1 MDAIEKAGG
10 LADGPQMPY
19 TWGSRRAFMKTKHE
33 SVEEII
39 VALPDIREACVSLRE
54 TLLANLVMLGEIPAP
69 TFSEKAR
76 VDFLIQRFSECGL
89 NNTSYDE
96 CGNGVGILPGL
107 NKDRNILL
115 LAHADTVFSARR
127 DHTVSVH
134 AGHISG
140 PGIADNSLG
149 LAVLA
154 TLPTLLE
161 KLGIKLD
168 AGLVLMGA
176 ARSLGRGDLE
186 GTRFFLNHNKLPVT
200 AGICVEGVQLGRL
213 SYASAG
219 MLRGDITCRV
229 PEEYDWIRRGTTGA
243 VLILNE
249 VINRILEIPLPRKP
263 QTSIVL
269 GSVEA
274 GAGYNIIPTEGT
286 LCFEVRSES
295 ADIVKRIA
303 AELDDIIEDVTSQ
316 TGAEVT
322 LDIVARREPA
332 GLAIGHPLVKQT
344 REIMSALD
352 LRPHITPSISELS
365 ALIAHGIPA
374 ITLGITDGEHLHDQR
389 ETVLLEPMFTGLA
402 QLVAVLLAIDGG
414 FCDETE

>member
-1 MDAIEKAGG
+1 
-10 LADGPQMPY
+10 
-19 TWGSRRAFMKTKHE
+19 MKK
-33 SVEEII
+33 SYQNVNEII
-39 VALPDIREACVSLRE
+39 ADIPAIRETCVSLRE
-54 TLLANLVMLGEIPAP
+54 TLLANLVMIGEIPAP
-69 TFSEKAR
+69 TFHEDAR
-76 VDFLIQRFSECGL
+76 VSFLLQRFSECGL
-89 NNTSYDE
+89 TNTSSDE
-96 CGNGVGILPGL
+96 CGSGFGMVPGQ
-107 NKDRNILL
+107 NRERNILL
-115 LAHADTVFSARR
+115 LAHADTVFSERR

-161 KLGIKLD
+161 RLNVELD
-168 AGLVLMGA
+168 AGLILMGA

-186 GTRFFLNHNKLPVT
+186 GVRFFLDHNKVPVT

-219 MLRGDITCRV
+219 MLRGEITCCV

-243 VLILNE
+243 ILVVNE
-249 VINRILEIPLPRKP
+249 VINRILGIPLPRKP

-269 GSVEA
+269 GSLEA
-274 GAGYNIIPTEGT
+274 GAGFNIIPTEAT
-286 LCFEVRSES
+286 LRFEVRSES
-295 ADIVKRIA
+295 ADIVRQIA
-303 AELDDIIEDVTSQ
+303 SELDDIIEDVTSQ

-365 ALIAHGIPA
+365 ALISHGIPA
-374 ITLGITDGEHLHDQR
+374 VTLGITEGERLHEQR

-414 FCDETE
+414 FCDEAE

>member
-1 MDAIEKAGG
+1 
-10 LADGPQMPY
+10 
-19 TWGSRRAFMKTKHE
+19 MKKKYL
-33 SVEEII
+33 SIEEII
-39 VALPDIREACVSLRE
+39 ADLPAIREACVSVRE
-54 TLLANLVMLGEIPAP
+54 TLLANLVMIGEIPAP
-69 TFSEKAR
+69 TFSEEAR
-76 VDFLIQRFSECGL
+76 VNFLLQRFSECGL
-89 NNTSYDE
+89 TNTSSDE
-96 CGNGVGILPGL
+96 CGNGLGMIAGK
-107 NKDRNILL
+107 NRERNILL
-115 LAHADTVFSARR
+115 LAHADTVFSERR

-134 AGHISG
+134 ANHIHG

-161 KLGIKLD
+161 KLGLELD
-168 AGLVLMGA
+168 SGLVLMAA

-186 GTRFFLNHNKLPVT
+186 GIRFFLNNNKIPIT

-219 MLRGDITCRV
+219 MLRGEITCRV

-243 VLILNE
+243 ILVVNE
-249 VINRILEIPLPRKP
+249 VINRILGIPLPRRP

-269 GSVEA
+269 GSLEA
-274 GAGYNIIPTEGT
+274 GAGFNIIPTEAT
-286 LCFEVRSES
+286 LRFEVRSES
-295 ADIVKRIA
+295 ADIVRQIA
-303 AELDDIIEDVTSQ
+303 SDLDDIMEDVTSQ

-322 LDIVARREPA
+322 LDIIARREPA

-344 REIMSALD
+344 REIMSALE

-365 ALIAHGIPA
+365 AMIVHGIPA
-374 ITLGITDGEHLHDQR
+374 ITLGITDGEHLHEQR
-389 ETVLLEPMFTGLA
+389 EKVLLEPMFTGLA

-414 FCDETE
+414 FCDEPE